1 VEERFIRVGRTARFH
16 QLGDPLTA
24 PRLWVVVHGYG
35 QLARYFLNAFAPVA
49 GADAVVAPEGLSRFY
64 LDDAHQRVGAAWMT
78 REDREHEID
87 DHVRYL
93 DALIELL
100 QPTAGRRPLH
110 VLGYSQGVATVAR
123 WLARG
128 RARPVQAVLWGGS
141 LPPELQHEDL
151 ATAFH
156 GCSVDLVH
164 GEQDA
169 LVPRAQWEQNAER
182 LVLAGIAVER
192 HLFPGGHALDP
203 VVLRRCFG

>member
-1 VEERFIRVGRTARFH
+1 MEERFIRVGRTARFH

-128 RARPVQAVLWGGS
+128 RARP
-141 LPPELQHEDL
+141 
-151 ATAFH
+151 AF
-156 GCSVDLVH
+156 
-164 GEQDA
+164 
-169 LVPRAQWEQNAER
+169 
-182 LVLAGIAVER
+182 
-192 HLFPGGHALDP
+192 
-203 VVLRRCFG
+203 RRSNVM